1 MVILERWLDLMISVV
16 FSNCKDPMKWV
27 LQVWKVIQCEILP
40 WCGGWGFC
48 LPPRG
53 FRRFRFCQSAETGS
67 ARRPVT
73 SDASRAAI
81 GGRVAV
87 QPIAG
92 LGAGLAQCLIRNG
105 APPAPVVADAEPSD
119 GAEPAAEPTAKA
131 HHVDAHEPKSR
142 ATGEHQNN
150 QQVDQA
156 AKIEV
161 AQVDLDWQSSHGGR
175 GGACSSLSQSQAHSA
190 HDIGDLE
197 RRGELGLG
205 WVLGLLLLGVLGWA
219 ACKLHSLCYFHTAV
233 SEPSPGVPQFVSLGY
248 VDGNLISRYD
258 SEKGR
263 TVPRA
268 DWMAANLDQ
277 QHWDQQTQI
286 EQTNQ
291 EIYTVNLDTLQSRYN
306 QSGGA
311 HTFQSMVS
319 CDLLE
324 DNITRGYWQIAN
336 DGRDFIAFDM
346 DTMTFTA
353 ADAAAQITKRNWEAD
368 RTVTEHMKHYLE
380 NTSPEWLRKYV
391 SYGQAVLER
400 KEPPMVRVL
409 KKETQGILT
418 LHCHAYGF
426 YPRPISISWLKDGE
440 VRDQETE
447 RGSIVPNSDG
457 TYYTWV
463 SIEAPPGEQD
473 KYQCRVEHASLAEP
487 GVFVWEPESNPLT
500 IVLGVVVP
508 LAILAVVAI
517 TGFIIWKRRSAST
530 RWQLPDV
537 SPL

>member
-1 MVILERWLDLMISVV
+1 M
-16 FSNCKDPMKWV
+16 
-27 LQVWKVIQCEILP
+27 
-40 WCGGWGFC
+40 
-48 LPPRG
+48 
-53 FRRFRFCQSAETGS
+53 
-67 ARRPVT
+67 
-73 SDASRAAI
+73 
-81 GGRVAV
+81 
-87 QPIAG
+87 G
-92 LGAGLAQCLIRNG
+92 LG
-105 APPAPVVADAEPSD
+105 
-119 GAEPAAEPTAKA
+119 
-131 HHVDAHEPKSR
+131 
-142 ATGEHQNN
+142 
-150 QQVDQA
+150 QA
-156 AKIEV
+156 
-161 AQVDLDWQSSHGGR
+161 
-175 GGACSSLSQSQAHSA
+175 
-190 HDIGDLE
+190 
-197 RRGELGLG
+197 
-205 WVLGLLLLGVLGWA
+205 LGLLLLLGALGWV
-219 ACKLHSLCYFHTAV
+219 ACELHSLCYFHTAV

-311 HTFQSMVS
+311 HTFQSIVS

-324 DNITRGYWQIAN
+324 DNITRGYWQIAY

-380 NTSPEWLRKYV
+380 STCTEWLRKYV

-400 KEPPMVRVL
+400 KEPPTVRVL

-447 RGSIVPNSDG
+447 RGSIAPNSDG

-463 SIEAPPGEQD
+463 SIEAHPGEQN
-473 KYQCRVEHASLAEP
+473 KYRCRVEHTSLAEP
-487 GVFVWEPESNPLT
+487 GVFVWEPESNPLS

-508 LAILAVVAI
+508 LAILAVISI
-517 TGFIIWKRRSAST
+517 TGFIIWKRRSGKAPGCGRKAEPRGLAGAVGMSC
-530 RWQLPDV
+530 
-537 SPL
+537 SPLGSPRA